1 MSKKFVSLDLE
12 TCLIEAGRLDP
23 DIVCAQVCDETLEP
37 ELVDHMHAEQVIAD
51 LLACPDVYIVGANV
65 AFDFGCII
73 REYPA
78 LKRAVFAAYAAG
90 RVLDVQIAQ
99 RLIDIANGELEGGYN
114 HLGVFVKHYY
124 SLAALHER
132 WGLGSLAKDGT
143 WRLKYGTLRGVPLD
157 QYPEEAVRYALDD
170 AAATIK
176 VWMLQWHSFPHFL
189 TDLAAQTR
197 AAFALHLMSVRGI
210 HTDADACD
218 EYLVSVKEEIEAHKR
233 LLLEHKLLRTNGT
246 RDTKAAQA
254 FMVEACERAGVEI
267 KRTKK
272 DGVCM
277 DAEACRDV
285 NDPVMTAY
293 SSFVS
298 AKGTLQRTEKLKL
311 GSGAVPLQTRFQPL
325 VNNGRSSSMEPG
337 EPMVGM
343 NLQNVPTGS
352 KMRHVFQARPRK
364 RLNSVDFSGAELHS
378 FAQVEFWFTGKSLIG
393 EALNAGRDLHCH
405 LGAALLGVS
414 YEEMFANKANG
425 KYAWARK
432 VCKNANFGL
441 LGAMGAE
448 KFMTM
453 TNKNA
458 KKREDR
464 ITIELAEQLRALWF
478 DTWQTRPYFD
488 HISSMLQ
495 EGAASVQHFISG
507 RIRGKVTYTECANGF
522 FSGLTADAFKAALW
536 DLTVASY
543 ADDTSIL
550 FGNCDPLLAIHDE
563 IIAEIT
569 DDPSKMHEVAFE
581 QARVMVDAHNRFTP
595 DFPVRAKPA
604 VMRHWFKKA
613 EDVFDANGRIRCWE
627 PQIDDQEFSPK
638 NYLKSTLIELA

>member
-1 MSKKFVSLDLE
+1 MTKFVSLDLE
-12 TCLIEAGRLDP
+12 TALIEAGRLDP
-23 DIVCAQVCDETLEP
+23 DVVCAQVCDESLEP

-51 LLACPDVYIVGANV
+51 LLACDDVTIVGANI
-65 AFDFGCII
+65 AYDFGCIV
-73 REYPA
+73 REYPS
-78 LKRAVFAAYAAG
+78 LKKAVFRAYHAG
-90 RVLDVQIAQ
+90 RILDVQIAQ
-99 RLIDIANGELEGGYN
+99 RLIDIANGELDGAWN
-114 HLGVFVKHYY
+114 HMGVFVKYYY

-132 WGLGSLAKDGT
+132 WGLGALAKEGT
-143 WRLKYGTLRGVPLD
+143 WRLRYGELRGVPLE
-157 QYPEEAVRYALDD
+157 QYPEDARKYALDD

-189 TDLAAQTR
+189 KDLAAQTR

-210 HTDADACD
+210 HTDAAACD
-218 EYLVSVKEEIEAHKR
+218 EYLEEVKAEIEGHKR
-233 LLLEHKLLRTNGT
+233 CLLDKKLLRVNGT

-254 FMVEACERAGVEI
+254 YMVEACARAGI
-267 KRTKK
+267 APKRTAK

-285 NDPVMTAY
+285 NDPVMKAY

-298 AKGTLQRTEKLKL
+298 AKGTVQRTEKLKL
-311 GSGAVPLQTRFQPL
+311 GSGVVPLQTRFQPL
-325 VNNGRSSSMEPG
+325 VNNGRSSSMEPS
-337 EPMVGM
+337 EPMVGQ

-352 KMRHVFQARPRK
+352 RMRHVFKARPRR

-393 EALNAGRDLHCH
+393 EALNSGRDLHCH
-405 LGAALLGVS
+405 LAAALLGCS
-414 YEEMFANKANG
+414 YEEAFANKANG

-458 KKREDR
+458 KKKDDR
-464 ITIELAEQLRALWF
+464 ITLELAEQLRALWF
-478 DTWQTRPYFD
+478 DTWQTRAYFD
-488 HISSMLQ
+488 CISSMMSA
-495 EGAASVQHFISG
+495 GAASVEHFVSG
-507 RIRGKVTYTECANGF
+507 RVRGKVSYTECANGF
-522 FSGLTADAFKAALW
+522 FSGLTADAFKSALW
-536 DLTVASY
+536 DLTVACY
-543 ADDTSIL
+543 ADDQSVL
-550 FGNCDPLLAIHDE
+550 FGNCEPLLAIHDE
-563 IIAEIT
+563 VLAEVT
-569 DDPSKMHEVAFE
+569 DDQELMHEVAFE
-581 QARVMVDAHNRFTP
+581 QARVMVAAYNRYTP

-613 EDVFDANGRIRCWE
+613 EDVYDAAGRLRCWE
-627 PQIDDQEFSPK
+627 PQTDDAEFKPEG
-638 NYLKSTLIELA
+638 YLKSTLV